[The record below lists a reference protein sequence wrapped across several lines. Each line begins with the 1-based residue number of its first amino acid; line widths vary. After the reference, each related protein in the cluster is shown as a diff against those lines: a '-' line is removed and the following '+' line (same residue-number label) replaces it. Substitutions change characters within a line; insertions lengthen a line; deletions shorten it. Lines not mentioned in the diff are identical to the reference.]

1 MRTRRK
7 YNFVLEM
14 HQSLVIQLMDI
25 CDSGYS
31 NLSRMIGI
39 DECIIK
45 NVMLG
50 NGLFTDN
57 EILHINEQ
65 FGWTKAIN
73 YLPSKFIVNF
83 TECRVA

>member
-14 HQSLVIQLMDI
+14 HQSLVIQLMGY
-25 CDSGYS
+25 CDLDY
-31 NLSRMIGI
+31 NDLSKIIGI
-39 DECIIK
+39 DDCIIK

-65 FGWTKAIN
+65 FAWTKAIN